1 MKIKKTITMSE
12 VGLDSR
18 VNLEQL
24 FCIMQDAITVLFEQ
38 LKLSNYYMRTIH
50 HGIWVFS
57 KNKVNVNKRPYFN
70 EEVII
75 ESNIVEVDKLR
86 VYVKTKCL

>member
-38 LKLSNYYMRTIH
+38 LKLSPFFDNNTIN
-50 HGIWVFS
+50 FS
-57 KNKVNVNKRPYFN
+57 TQF
-70 EEVII
+70 
-75 ESNIVEVDKLR
+75 
-86 VYVKTKCL
+86 

>member
-38 LKLSNYYMRTIH
+38 LKQT
-50 HGIWVFS
+50 GIARPETVGYPEFS
-57 KNKVNVNKRPYFN
+57 TNFRNIIYKLKDGNVREVVNQQTANLQSELN
-70 EEVII
+70 EY
-75 ESNIVEVDKLR
+75 K
-86 VYVKTKCL
+86 